1 MACDISGSGC
11 KICPGMWIAGILLL
25 VMTLQSFFFRASSPS
40 KIPSQESASQTL
52 EANDASNTPQQN

>member
-11 KICPGMWIAGILLL
+11 KICPGMWIAGILVL
-25 VMTLQSFFFRASSPS
+25 VMTVQGFFLGAFSPS
-40 KIPSQESASQTL
+40 KIPSQESATQTL